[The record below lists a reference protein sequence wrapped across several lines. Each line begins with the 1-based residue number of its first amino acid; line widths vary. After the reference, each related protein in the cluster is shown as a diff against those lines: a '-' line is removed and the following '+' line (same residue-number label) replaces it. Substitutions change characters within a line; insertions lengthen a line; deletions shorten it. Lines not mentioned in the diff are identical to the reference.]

1 MKNYRRAK
9 SILCIVLIVCYA
21 VGMVCM
27 FVNAFPIGLALW
39 AVSLVGGLAV
49 LYRIHVEENKAAF
62 GASRPM
68 ARLLSQGAAH
78 VAGDRLRQGRG
89 HGEDGS

>member
-49 LYRIHVEENKAAF
+49 LYRIRVEKNKAAE
-62 GASRPM
+62 AE
-68 ARLLSQGAAH
+68 RLKKA
-78 VAGDRLRQGRG
+78 
-89 HGEDGS
+89 GEDGDDEACE

>member
-9 SILCIVLIVCYA
+9 SILCIVLIVCYT

-49 LYRIHVEENKAAF
+49 LYRIRVEENKAAE
-62 GASRPM
+62 AE
-68 ARLLSQGAAH
+68 
-78 VAGDRLRQGRG
+78 RLRKAAE
-89 HGEDGS
+89 GEDGDDEACE

>member
-21 VGMVCM
+21 VGMICM

-49 LYRIHVEENKAAF
+49 LYRIRVEENKAAE
-62 GASRPM
+62 AE
-68 ARLLSQGAAH
+68 
-78 VAGDRLRQGRG
+78 RLRKTAE
-89 HGEDGS
+89 GEDGDDETCE